1 MVQEKPS
8 KTVKAKK
15 GSSSV
20 KVCKNDTSK
29 CLRGIL
35 NFCNVLK
42 LITKLFLF
50 PVDRLTHEL
59 QALKWEMAREEEQDQ
74 ESEIDEDFLGCDQDE
89 DEEDDADTIEEEPD
103 FSRGYQEGLSS
114 ESAEDSETEDEE
126 TQMKSKRY
134 TQTLKTG

>member
-8 KTVKAKK
+8 KTVKGKK

-29 CLRGIL
+29 HLRGIL
-35 NFCNVLK
+35 NFSVLK
-42 LITKLFLF
+42 LITKLFSF
-50 PVDRLTHEL
+50 PVERLTHEL

-74 ESEIDEDFLGCDQDE
+74 ESEIDEDFLGSVKDEDE

-103 FSRGYQEGLSS
+103 FSCGSEEGLSS
-114 ESAEDSETEDEE
+114 ESAGDSETEDEE

-134 TQTLKTG
+134 TPKK